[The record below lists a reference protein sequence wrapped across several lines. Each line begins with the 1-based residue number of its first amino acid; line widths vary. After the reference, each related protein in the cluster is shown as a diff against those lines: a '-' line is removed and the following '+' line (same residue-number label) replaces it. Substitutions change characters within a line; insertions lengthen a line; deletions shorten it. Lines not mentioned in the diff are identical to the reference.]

1 MFDVNRYPKRLSIA
15 LPEDVAAQLD
25 DIARRCDVPVASV
38 VRECIKRGLPS
49 VLQEVRQRDV
59 ANGDPDVAQ

>member
-15 LPEDVAAQLD
+15 LPENVAAQLD
-25 DIARRCDVPVASV
+25 DIARRCEVPVAAV

-59 ANGDPDVAQ
+59 ANGDPGGAQ